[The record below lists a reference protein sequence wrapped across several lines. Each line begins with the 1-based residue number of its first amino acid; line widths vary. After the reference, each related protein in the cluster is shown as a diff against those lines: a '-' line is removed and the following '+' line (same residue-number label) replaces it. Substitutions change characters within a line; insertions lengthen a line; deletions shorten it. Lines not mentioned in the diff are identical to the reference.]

1 MSKVHLLIMVLCVS
15 LWAEGSYA
23 QNTYVL
29 TLEQMFALADE
40 NSKTIKAEDAAVIEA
55 QQGVKVAKNG
65 YLPDID
71 LSLSASYLGSGY
83 LLDREFKKGQSVP
96 MPHFGNNFA
105 IEATQLIYAGGAVT
119 NGVAMA
125 KLKEEMAGVNR
136 EAARSRI
143 RFMLTGFYLDLYK
156 LHNALKVYDKNIELT
171 RIVIEDTKARNKA
184 GVALQNDVTRYE
196 LQLKNFEL
204 ARCRVENSVE
214 ILNYDLV
221 TMLGLS
227 SNTHILPDTSLLACS
242 SPVEEMAY
250 WQQLAHT
257 DAHIVR
263 QSALEIEMGKYAEK
277 LARAERRPTV
287 ALVAANHFDGPITIE
302 VPTINKNYNYWHVGV
317 GLSFKLSSL
326 YKADKSIKQAEYK
339 TLLSRRRKEDVLEQI
354 SLAVQADY
362 IKYLESYD
370 ELTTFEKSV
379 QLANENYAVIS
390 NRYHNEVALVTEMID
405 ASNQLLDVEL
415 QLVNARINVIF
426 NYYKLKNTS
435 GNL

>member
-1 MSKVHLLIMVLCVS
+1 MSKVRLLIMMLCAS

-23 QNTYVL
+23 QDSYVL

-40 NSKTIKAEDAAVIEA
+40 NSKALKIEDAAVIEA

-65 YLPDID
+65 YLPNID
-71 LSLSASYLGSGY
+71 LSLSASYLGNGA
-83 LLDREFKKGQSVP
+83 LMDRDFSNGQNIK

-156 LHNALKVYDKNIELT
+156 LHNVLKVYDKNIELT

-196 LQLKNFEL
+196 LQLKNLEL
-204 ARCRVENSVE
+204 ARRRVENSVE

-221 TMLGLS
+221 TILGLPAD
-227 SNTHILPDTSLLACS
+227 TQIEPDTTMLVKAL
-242 SPVEEMAY
+242 PMEGVAY
-250 WQQLAHT
+250 WQQMAESNAHAVKQSVLA
-257 DAHIVR
+257 V
-263 QSALEIEMGKYAEK
+263 EIGERAEM

-287 ALVAANHFDGPITIE
+287 ALFAANHFDGPITIE
-302 VPTINKNYNYWHVGV
+302 VPTINKNFNYWYVGV
-317 GLSFKLSSL
+317 GVSFPIHSL
-326 YKADKSIKQAEYK
+326 YKANKSIRQAQYS
-339 TLLSRRRKEDVLEQI
+339 TMLSRRRLDEVVEQT
-354 SLAVQADY
+354 SLTIQSDY
-362 IKYLESYD
+362 VRYMEAYD
-370 ELTTFEKSV
+370 EVATLEKSV
-379 QLANENYAVIS
+379 QLANENYQVIE
-390 NRYHNEVALVTEMID
+390 NRYRNDIALVTDMLD
-405 ASNQLLDVEL
+405 ASTQLLDAEL
-415 QLVNARINVIF
+415 KLVNARINVIF

>member
-1 MSKVHLLIMVLCVS
+1 MSKVRLLIVVLCAS

-23 QNTYVL
+23 QNSYVL

-40 NSKTIKAEDAAVIEA
+40 NSKALKIEDAAVIEA

-71 LSLSASYLGSGY
+71 LSLSASYLGNGA
-83 LLDREFKKGQSVP
+83 LMDRDFSNGQNIK

-156 LHNALKVYDKNIELT
+156 LHNVLKVYDKNIELT

-196 LQLKNFEL
+196 LQLKNLEL
-204 ARCRVENSVE
+204 ARRRVENSVE

-221 TMLGLS
+221 MILGLPAD
-227 SNTHILPDTSLLACS
+227 TQIEPDTAMLVKAL
-242 SPVEEMAY
+242 PMEGVAY
-250 WQQLAHT
+250 WQQMAESNAHAVKQSVLA
-257 DAHIVR
+257 V
-263 QSALEIEMGKYAEK
+263 EIGERAEM

-287 ALVAANHFDGPITIE
+287 ALFAANHFDGPITIE
-302 VPTINKNYNYWHVGV
+302 VPTINKNFNYWYVGV
-317 GLSFKLSSL
+317 GVSFPIHSL
-326 YKADKSIKQAEYK
+326 YKANKSIRQAQYS
-339 TLLSRRRKEDVLEQI
+339 TMLSRRRLDEVVEQT
-354 SLAVQADY
+354 SLTIQSDY
-362 IKYLESYD
+362 VRYMEAYAEVATL
-370 ELTTFEKSV
+370 EKSV
-379 QLANENYAVIS
+379 QLANENYQVIE
-390 NRYHNEVALVTEMID
+390 NRYRNDIALVTDMLD
-405 ASNQLLDVEL
+405 ASTQLLDAEL
-415 QLVNARINVIF
+415 KLVNARINVIF

>member
-1 MSKVHLLIMVLCVS
+1 MSKVRLLIMVLCTS

-23 QNTYVL
+23 QNHYVL

-71 LSLSASYLGSGY
+71 LSLSASYLGNGY
-83 LLDREFKKGQSVP
+83 LLDREFKNGQSVP

-136 EAARSRI
+136 EATRSRI
-143 RFMLTGFYLDLYK
+143 RFMLMGFYLDLYK
-156 LHNALKVYDKNIELT
+156 LQNVLKVYDRNIELAKV
-171 RIVIEDTKARNKA
+171 VIKDTKARNAA
-184 GVALQNDVTRYE
+184 GVALKNDVTRYE
-196 LQLKNFEL
+196 LQLKNLEL
-204 ARCRVENSVE
+204 ARRRVENSAE

-221 TMLGLS
+221 TMLGLPAD
-227 SNTHILPDTSLLACS
+227 TQIQPDTTLIECSL
-242 SPVEEMAY
+242 PMEGMTY
-250 WQQLAHT
+250 WQQKAESNAH
-257 DAHIVR
+257 AIK
-263 QSALEIEMGKYAEK
+263 QSALAVEMGEYGEK
-277 LARAERRPTV
+277 LARAERRPSV
-287 ALVAANHFDGPITIE
+287 ALIAANHFDGPITIE
-302 VPTINKNYNYWHVGV
+302 VPVINKNFNYWYVGV
-317 GLSFKLSSL
+317 SVSFKLSSL
-326 YKADKSIKQAEYK
+326 YKANKSVKQAQYS
-339 TLLSRRRKEDVLEQI
+339 TALSRRRYDDVLEQT

-362 IKYLESYD
+362 TKYLEAFD
-370 ELTTFEKSV
+370 EVATLEKSV
-379 QLANENYAVIS
+379 QLATENYAVIE
-390 NRYHNEVALVTEMID
+390 NRYRNDIVLVTDMLD
-405 ASNQLLDVEL
+405 ASNQLLDAEL
-415 QLVNARINVIF
+415 QLANARINVIF

>member
-1 MSKVHLLIMVLCVS
+1 MSKVRLLIMMLCAS

-23 QNTYVL
+23 QNSYVL

-40 NSKTIKAEDAAVIEA
+40 NSKALKIEDAAVIEA

-71 LSLSASYLGSGY
+71 LSLSASYLGNGA
-83 LLDREFKKGQSVP
+83 LMDRDFSNGQNIK

-156 LHNALKVYDKNIELT
+156 LHNVLKVYDKNIELT

-196 LQLKNFEL
+196 LQLKNLEL
-204 ARCRVENSVE
+204 ARRRVENSVE

-221 TMLGLS
+221 TILGLPAD
-227 SNTHILPDTSLLACS
+227 TQIEPDTTMLVKAL
-242 SPVEEMAY
+242 PMEGVAY
-250 WQQLAHT
+250 WQQMAESNAHAVKQSVLA
-257 DAHIVR
+257 V
-263 QSALEIEMGKYAEK
+263 EIGERAEM

-287 ALVAANHFDGPITIE
+287 ALFAANHFDGPITIE
-302 VPTINKNYNYWHVGV
+302 VPTINKNFNYWYVGV
-317 GLSFKLSSL
+317 GVSFPIHSL
-326 YKADKSIKQAEYK
+326 YKANKSIRQAQYS
-339 TLLSRRRKEDVLEQI
+339 TMLSRRRLDEVVEQT
-354 SLAVQADY
+354 SLTIQSDY
-362 IKYLESYD
+362 VRYMEAYD
-370 ELTTFEKSV
+370 EVATLEKSV
-379 QLANENYAVIS
+379 QLANENYQVIE
-390 NRYHNEVALVTEMID
+390 NRYRNDIALVTDMLD
-405 ASNQLLDVEL
+405 ASTQLLDAEL
-415 QLVNARINVIF
+415 KLVNARINVIF

>member
-1 MSKVHLLIMVLCVS
+1 
-15 LWAEGSYA
+15 
-23 QNTYVL
+23 
-29 TLEQMFALADE
+29 MFALADE

-71 LSLSASYLGSGY
+71 LSLSASYLGNGY
-83 LLDREFKKGQSVP
+83 LLDREFKNGQSVP

-204 ARCRVENSVE
+204 ARRRVENSVE

-221 TMLGLS
+221 TMLGLPAD
-227 SNTHILPDTSLLACS
+227 TQIEPDTTMLAKILPMEG
-242 SPVEEMAY
+242 VAY
-250 WQQLAHT
+250 WQQMAESNAHT
-257 DAHIVR
+257 VK
-263 QSALEIEMGKYAEK
+263 QSALAVEIGERAEM

-287 ALVAANHFDGPITIE
+287 ALFAANHFDGPITIE
-302 VPTINKNYNYWHVGV
+302 VPVINKNFNYWYIGVGV
-317 GLSFKLSSL
+317 SFPIHSL
-326 YKADKSIKQAEYK
+326 YKANKSIRQAQYS
-339 TLLSRRRKEDVLEQI
+339 TMLSRRRQDEVVEQT
-354 SLAVQADY
+354 SLTIQSDY
-362 IKYLESYD
+362 VRYMEAYD
-370 ELTTFEKSV
+370 EVATLEKSV
-379 QLANENYAVIS
+379 QLANENYQVIE
-390 NRYHNEVALVTEMID
+390 NRYRNDIALVTDMLD
-405 ASNQLLDVEL
+405 ASTQLLDAEL
-415 QLVNARINVIF
+415 KLVNARINVIF

>member
-1 MSKVHLLIMVLCVS
+1 MSKVRLLIMVLCTS

-23 QNTYVL
+23 QKTYVL

-71 LSLSASYLGSGY
+71 LSLSASYLGNGY
-83 LLDREFKKGQSVP
+83 LLDREFKNGQSVP

-156 LHNALKVYDKNIELT
+156 LHNALKVYDKSIELT

-204 ARCRVENSVE
+204 ARRRVENSVE

-221 TMLGLS
+221 TLLGLPAD
-227 SNTHILPDTSLLACS
+227 TQIEPDTTMLAKILPMEG
-242 SPVEEMAY
+242 VAY
-250 WQQLAHT
+250 WQQMAESNAH
-257 DAHIVR
+257 AVK
-263 QSALEIEMGKYAEK
+263 QSALAVEMGERAEM

-287 ALVAANHFDGPITIE
+287 ALFAANHFDGPITIE
-302 VPTINKNYNYWHVGV
+302 VPTINKNFNYWYIGVGV
-317 GLSFKLSSL
+317 SFPIHSL
-326 YKADKSIKQAEYK
+326 YKANKSIRQAQYS
-339 TLLSRRRKEDVLEQI
+339 TMLSRRRQDEVVEQT
-354 SLAVQADY
+354 SLTIQSDY
-362 IKYLESYD
+362 VRYMEAYD
-370 ELTTFEKSV
+370 EVATLEKSV
-379 QLANENYAVIS
+379 QLANENYQVIE
-390 NRYHNEVALVTEMID
+390 NRYRNDIALVTDMLD
-405 ASNQLLDVEL
+405 ASTQLLDAEL
-415 QLVNARINVIF
+415 KLVNARINVIF
-426 NYYKLKNTS
+426 NYYRLKNTS